1 MYTIAAAQGCLIQ
14 KLSFGIVY
22 TIMFNLARAQ
32 VFLVMILCSLR
43 PRGVVEAKGLSPM
56 FVFGDSYLDTGNRDN
71 LSRPW
76 NPPYG
81 MTWPDRP
88 AGRYSDGHSLTDVV
102 AKAIGSSSPIPYRVC
117 NEEIYRSEIVKYGVN
132 FAVGG
137 SGAFQGLINTTN
149 LRGQVDNLVSL
160 LEAHSIELPPPQ
172 RTLALLCIGGND
184 YTQFFKANG
193 SRKVAL
199 FLLPRR
205 KIMYID
211 VSGFIDRLRLLGL
224 HMYVGISTEMTNVDL
239 PYQDLPDL
247 TRRIVGGITEN
258 LKRLHDLGV
267 RKFAVFNLGPLGCI
281 PKHTAINSYKYCIS
295 ALNIFSEHH
304 NRVFVQEVHAT
315 LSALEDTDFIILDQ
329 YRAFLLV
336 INQARLFGFK
346 HRLKPCCQI
355 KPGRITECGLR
366 DENGEPLYE
375 VCSDPE
381 NYFFW
386 DGEHLTQ
393 AGWIALVA
401 IIIENQNFNQQN
413 PIQFGGPA
421 DHLALNRPNI
431 ASAL

>member
-1 MYTIAAAQGCLIQ
+1 
-14 KLSFGIVY
+14 
-22 TIMFNLARAQ
+22 
-32 VFLVMILCSLR
+32 
-43 PRGVVEAKGLSPM
+43 M

-193 SRKVAL
+193 SRK
-199 FLLPRR
+199 
-205 KIMYID
+205 
-211 VSGFIDRLRLLGL
+211 
-224 HMYVGISTEMTNVDL
+224 
-239 PYQDLPDL
+239 DLPDL

>member
-193 SRKVAL
+193 SRK
-199 FLLPRR
+199 
-205 KIMYID
+205 
-211 VSGFIDRLRLLGL
+211 
-224 HMYVGISTEMTNVDL
+224 
-239 PYQDLPDL
+239 
-247 TRRIVGGITEN
+247 
-258 LKRLHDLGV
+258 
-267 RKFAVFNLGPLGCI
+267 
-281 PKHTAINSYKYCIS
+281 
-295 ALNIFSEHH
+295 
-304 NRVFVQEVHAT
+304 EVHAT